1 MLKEYELPEPKS
13 LDGSRVQNSSA
24 SVIPRKGARVKS
36 EESDLNLW
44 IIPRRGA
51 TVKSEESDQ
60 VSG

>member
-36 EESDLNLW
+36 EE
-44 IIPRRGA
+44 P
-51 TVKSEESDQ
+51 DQ
-60 VSG
+60 FSG